1 MKVIL
6 LKDVKKVGKKDQII
20 EVSDG
25 YAANYLIPNRLAV
38 KMTSKEMNILENNQ
52 KQRQKDEEIK
62 KEEALKLKEKIE
74 SIVLEFTASSSK
86 DGRMFGTISPKQIE
100 QELLLKYQIVID
112 KRKFVDKYPVNAF
125 GFTNLRVELYKNVLA
140 TVRVHVSEKKVLRRL

>member
-6 LKDVKKVGKKDQII
+6 LQDVRNVGKKEQVV

-25 YAANYLIPNRLAV
+25 FAANFLFPKKLAV
-38 KMTSKEMNILENNQ
+38 KLTTKSMGDLEKQQEQRKINEENKKNQ
-52 KQRQKDEEIK
+52 ALEEK
-62 KEEALKLKEKIE
+62 KVIE
-74 SIVLEFTASSSK
+74 NIVLEFKAPSSK

-100 QELLLKYQIVID
+100 LEMKNKYNIVID

-125 GFTNLRVELYKNVLA
+125 GYTTIKVELYKGVIA
-140 TVRVHVSEKKVLRRL
+140 SFRVHVSEK

>member
-25 YAANYLIPNRLAV
+25 YAANYLIPNGLAV

-140 TVRVHVSEKKVLRRL
+140 TVRVHVSEKKGA

>member
-6 LKDVKKVGKKDQII
+6 LKEVKGLGKKDQIV

-25 YAANYLIPNRLAV
+25 YAVNFLLPRRLAV
-38 KMTSKEMNILENNQ
+38 KMTNKSQEVLDNQ
-52 KQRQKDEEIK
+52 IEQRKLQDQKN
-62 KEEALKLKEKIE
+62 KEEAEKLKTVIE
-74 SIVLEFTASSSK
+74 GVVLEFKASASK

-100 QELLLKYQIVID
+100 QEYKAKHGIVID

-125 GFTNLRVELYKNVLA
+125 GYTSLKIELYKGVIA
-140 TVRVHVSEKKVLRRL
+140 TCRIHVSSNNK